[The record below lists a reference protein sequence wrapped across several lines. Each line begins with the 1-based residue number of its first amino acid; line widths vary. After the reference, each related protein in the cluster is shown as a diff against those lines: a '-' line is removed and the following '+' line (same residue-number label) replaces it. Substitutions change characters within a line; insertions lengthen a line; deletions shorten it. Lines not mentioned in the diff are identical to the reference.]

1 MLISSS
7 LERKIPWI
15 TSERL
20 ARDFE
25 RQLDPLRSSESIV
38 VILSSIEW
46 IISGRASEILET
58 TSEYFTDPAETEC

>member
-7 LERKIPWI
+7 LERKPPWI

-25 RQLDPLRSSESIV
+25 RQLDPLRPSESIV

-46 IISGRASEILET
+46 IISGRASEILEI
-58 TSEYFTDPAETEC
+58 TSEYFTDLAETEC